1 MMISKLHVA
10 MKDGDCVDV
19 GTEFSVGG
27 ATHVLLHLS
36 FTPFR
41 FVREAGDPDSFGIL
55 AMNIDNQLKDHGQPV
70 PIDFGE
76 DEGEFEIQFPKA
88 GQYLLKGIAEQTLSN
103 GQQFTALTTG
113 AQFSVASGGT
123 LCDYDQF
130 KGSGNPSQSET
141 TSSPSTQGSTSRKH
155 CNQDLHC
162 ITPKRDDKIE
172 DYQYHPF
179 DVGTL
184 FELGVL
190 NIEHYQ
196 SNFYRVRG
204 YDKYPRDVSKHL
216 KSGTLDDI
224 FESDTQLFGR

>member
-1 MMISKLHVA
+1 
-10 MKDGDCVDV
+10 
-19 GTEFSVGG
+19 
-27 ATHVLLHLS
+27 
-36 FTPFR
+36 
-41 FVREAGDPDSFGIL
+41 
-55 AMNIDNQLKDHGQPV
+55 MNIDNQLKDHGQPV

-103 GQQFTALTTG
+103 GQQFTALTSG

-123 LCDYDQF
+123 LCNYDQF

-141 TSSPSTQGSTSRKH
+141 PSSPPTQESTSTYVAYS
-155 CNQDLHC
+155 NQ
-162 ITPKRDDKIE
+162 RDDKIE

-196 SNFYRVRG
+196 SNFHRVRG
-204 YDKYPRDVSKHL
+204 HDKYPRDVSKHL